1 MENLDFLFETGPIRE
16 AMVIYLHTLYED
28 AADLSVDSMKA
39 EYRRMERENDF
50 QSFFE
55 AVQLQNRL
63 EHGAN

>member
-1 MENLDFLFETGPIRE
+1 MENLDFLFEIGPIRE
-16 AMVIYLHTLYED
+16 AMIIYLNTRYEE

-50 QSFFE
+50 HSFFE
-55 AVQLQNRL
+55 AVQLQNRI